1 MTKGGKGIEMRELMM
16 HSRLP
21 KYQTQE
27 VKRRRT
33 KKARLE
39 TPARIHPP
47 LHSDRGSL
55 NLISDV
61 KGSSPLV
68 SAGLSDPTDSRLL
81 N

>member
-1 MTKGGKGIEMRELMM
+1 MTQGEKGIEMRELMM

-27 VKRRRT
+27 VKRRM
-33 KKARLE
+33 KKVRLE
-39 TPARIHPP
+39 TQARIHPP
-47 LHSDRGSL
+47 LHSDGGSL